1 MEEDAG
7 EKRQGKG
14 KEEVGREG
22 EEGSRDEVRAWTD
35 RVGRE
40 GGEGSRDEVQ
50 AWADRKALHCKSTAN
65 GNSRHDFRTS
75 SSVFRV

>member
-22 EEGSRDEVRAWTD
+22 E
-35 RVGRE
+35 
-40 GGEGSRDEVQ
+40 EGSRDEVQ